1 MGSELFLRTNFSS
14 AKATS
19 LSSLPPLLSL
29 PAKERQKR
37 QKGGKIQP
45 KPFPLR
51 ECASP
56 LISRAMANVFSAK
69 EIKDALKDLPQW
81 EAEGKAIERT
91 FEFEEFTEAI
101 DFVNGV
107 AELAEEAEHH
117 PDIEIHFNK
126 VRLILSTHSKGGVT
140 DMDIDLAEKIDTL
153 IDE

>member
-1 MGSELFLRTNFSS
+1 MFQERRFHRRQNYPPRRAELSPLRAAFV
-14 AKATS
+14 KEMFCPQ
-19 LSSLPPLLSL
+19 PPLFS
-29 PAKERQKR
+29 QT
-37 QKGGKIQP
+37 IS
-45 KPFPLR
+45 LR
-51 ECASP
+51 ELDAP
-56 LISRAMANVFSAK
+56 LISRAMASILSTK
-69 EIKDALKDLPQW
+69 EIKEALKDLPQW

-117 PDIEIHFNK
+117 PDIEIHFSK

-140 DMDIDLAEKIDTL
+140 DADIDLAEKIDTL

>member
-1 MGSELFLRTNFSS
+1 
-14 AKATS
+14 
-19 LSSLPPLLSL
+19 
-29 PAKERQKR
+29 
-37 QKGGKIQP
+37 
-45 KPFPLR
+45 LR
-51 ECASP
+51 ERRAP
-56 LISRAMANVFSAK
+56 LISRAMANVLSAK
-69 EIKDALKDLPQW
+69 EIKESLKDLPQW

-140 DMDIDLAEKIDTL
+140 DADIDLAEKIDTL